1 MSYDT
6 KERLYY
12 NIRRAKTCEKLGIT
26 KNQYN
31 WLRRKG
37 EELHKVY
44 EDNCNGEYDKRALI
58 LNDGVSADTCYE
70 IDCSMIEGEIFTY
83 LIKQKLNTK
92 EHKLYVYFQTDPRGA
107 TIYLD
112 TKEIPE
118 NNYNQ
123 AECIY

>member
-1 MSYDT
+1 MFT
-6 KERLYY
+6 KLERKRY
-12 NIRRAKTCEKLGIT
+12 NENREKACKRLGIT

-44 EDNCNGEYDKRALI
+44 EDNCNGVIEE
-58 LNDGVSADTCYE
+58 NDYFAKTKAIEDE
-70 IDCSMIEGEIFTY
+70 IIN
-83 LIKQKLNTK
+83 KVVVKLG
-92 EHKLYVYFQTDPRGA
+92 LFVYFQTDPRGA

-123 AECIY
+123 AVCIY

>member
-1 MSYDT
+1 MFT
-6 KERLYY
+6 KKERERY
-12 NIRRAKTCEKLGIT
+12 NEDRERACQRLGIT

-44 EDNCNGEYDKRALI
+44 EDSCNGEIAEDAYDLRTGDLEKDVY
-58 LNDGVSADTCYE
+58 N
-70 IDCSMIEGEIFTY
+70 Y
-83 LIKQKLNTK
+83 LLKQKLYRTG
-92 EHKLYVYFQTDPRGA
+92 HKQVIYAYFQTDPRGA

-118 NNYNQ
+118 NNYTQ
-123 AECIY
+123 AVCIY